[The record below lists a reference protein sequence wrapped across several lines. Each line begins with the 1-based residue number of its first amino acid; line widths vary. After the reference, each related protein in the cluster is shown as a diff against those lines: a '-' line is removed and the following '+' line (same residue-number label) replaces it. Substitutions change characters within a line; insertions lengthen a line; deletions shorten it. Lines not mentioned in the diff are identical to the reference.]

1 MSEDQAKARGTYMIS
16 AVAEL
21 YDIHPQTLRLY
32 EREGLLRPDRSR
44 GNTRLYSRNDLERLE
59 LILTLTRDLGVNL
72 AGVEVILNMRENME
86 RLQGEVTSLMSY
98 VRDELLKN
106 ESELQG
112 RFEQAL
118 VRVERGALV
127 VQQQTTRVSMSSTKG
142 RVARGGAATRPGS
155 DPEGRS

>member
-1 MSEDQAKARGTYMIS
+1 MSKDRKKKARGTYMIS

-44 GNTRLYSRNDLERLE
+44 GNTRLYSSEDLERLE

-106 ESELQG
+106 EGELQG

-127 VQQQTTRVSMSSTKG
+127 IRQETTRVSTGSRRSATDRQRTEPGKG
-142 RVARGGAATRPGS
+142 S
-155 DPEGRS
+155 